1 VSSVSRRPRIL
12 SFLLAAVVLALVAV
26 SALGIRRANRRVL
39 SLDEVIALARVGQ
52 FDQAE
57 AALGRYLGVHSD
69 DDRAHLLMA
78 QFATEPAAARPQLA
92 LEHLRSIR
100 PGSKKQ
106 AARVKFYEGKAHYQ
120 EQRFDLAETC
130 WTEALEL
137 DPTVPEA
144 GWALVDLLD
153 KESRREEA
161 HHLGM
166 RVHAAE
172 PDARDRVRILLEM
185 CRLDIET
192 PDPLMQVLLF
202 ETLVKE
208 HPEHLPICITLAQ
221 ALIRVNRS
229 DEGLRILADALG
241 RQPASPDAWDAWF
254 SGLLGA
260 SEVEK
265 LAAEFAK
272 LPRVLAADARFAK
285 HEAMIAQN
293 ARDWPLAAA
302 AYRRAFAAEPF
313 NEGVCYRYRFS
324 LRQAGEVS
332 EYDRVDRFYKNYQA
346 AKGQMRR
353 SYSGRD
359 SSGDEPI
366 PDAKDESERQGVY
379 YEVLEIKTL
388 GLEPHPELYQRL
400 AGLREQMGR
409 FDEARAWHR
418 LVLRDSPGN
427 ALSLAALERLR

>member
-1 VSSVSRRPRIL
+1 MNRHARSTIL
-12 SFLLAAVVLALVAV
+12 LLTALVLVLAGLA
-26 SALGIRRANRRVL
+26 ALGIRRAMGRAP
-39 SLDEVIALARVGQ
+39 SLDEVLALARRGEFERARAIV
-52 FDQAE
+52 D
-57 AALGRYLGVHSD
+57 RYLRVHSGD
-69 DDRAHLLMA
+69 GRAHLLMA
-78 QFATEPAAARPQLA
+78 ELATEPVAPRPESA
-92 LEHLRSIR
+92 LEHLRAITPEST
-100 PGSKKQ
+100 KQ
-106 AARVKFYEGKAHYQ
+106 AARVKFYEGKARYQ
-120 EQRFDLAETC
+120 QGRYDLAEAC
-130 WTEALEL
+130 WALALRL
-137 DPTVPEA
+137 DPIVPEA

-161 HHLGM
+161 HRLGM
-166 RVHAAE
+166 RVHELE
-172 PDARDRVRILLEM
+172 PNPHDRVAILLEM
-185 CRLDIET
+185 TRVDIET
-192 PDPLMQVLLF
+192 HHPRSQITLF
-202 ETLVKE
+202 EPLVKD
-208 HPEHLPICITLAQ
+208 HPEHLPLCITVGLAF
-221 ALIRVNRS
+221 IRVNRS
-229 DEGLRILADALG
+229 EEGLKLLGEALE
-241 RQPASPDAWDAWF
+241 RNPESREAWDAWF
-254 SGLLGA
+254 TGLYNA

-265 LAAEFAK
+265 LAVEFAK
-272 LPRVLAADARFAK
+272 LPRALAADPRFAK

-293 ARDWPLAAA
+293 ARDWPRAAA

-313 NEGVCYRYRFS
+313 NEGVCYRFRFS

-418 LVLRDSPGN
+418 LVLRDQPN
-427 ALSLAALERLR
+427 DELSLAALRRLK